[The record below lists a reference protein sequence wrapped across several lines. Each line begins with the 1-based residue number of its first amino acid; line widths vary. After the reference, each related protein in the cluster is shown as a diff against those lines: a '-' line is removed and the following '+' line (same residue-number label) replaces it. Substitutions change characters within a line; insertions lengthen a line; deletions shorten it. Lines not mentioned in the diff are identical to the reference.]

1 MKKRVILAYSGGL
14 DTSVAI
20 KWLQEKYDSEVIT
33 LTVDI
38 GQGEEIEPIV
48 EKARNVG
55 AIKAIALDLR
65 REFLTDYAFK
75 ALRANCTYEYNYHL
89 SAALSRPLIA
99 SYLVKL
105 AKEHNA
111 SAVSHGCT
119 AKGNDQ
125 VRFDLTIKTLKED
138 LAIWAPMREW
148 VMTREEEIDYAQ
160 KNNIPVPVGKKSPF
174 SIDLNLW
181 GRSIE
186 AGPIED
192 IEKEPPEEA
201 FHLVVSPEKA
211 PDKPEYVEI
220 EFENNVPV
228 RLNSN
233 EMKPEELVEKLNKIA
248 GSHGV
253 GRSDMVENRLVGI
266 KTREVYEAP
275 AATVLVKAHKDLE
288 SLVLPRDLY
297 HFKSLI
303 DEKYSC
309 LIYDGLWFSPLKNAL
324 DSFIDSFS
332 ERITG
337 KVKIKLYKGNATVV
351 GRSSPYSMYQKDLAT
366 YGQNDSFIHNS
377 AVGFIDIFSLPN
389 RVYYRAGHNEK
400 RF

>member
-1 MKKRVILAYSGGL
+1 MKKKVILAYSGGL

-20 KWLQEKYDSEVIT
+20 KWLQDKYDSEVIT

-65 REFLTDYAFK
+65 REFLNEYAFK
-75 ALRANCTYEYNYHL
+75 ALKANCTYEYNYHL

-105 AKEHNA
+105 AKENNA

-125 VRFDLTIKTLKED
+125 VRFDLTIKTLKEN

-160 KNNIPVPVGKKSPF
+160 KNNISVPVGKKSPF

-186 AGPIED
+186 AGPIEN

-201 FHLVVSPEKA
+201 FALIVSPEKA
-211 PDKPEYVEI
+211 PNKPEYVDI

-228 RLNSN
+228 GLNSVR
-233 EMKPEELVEKLNKIA
+233 MQPEDLVEKLNKIA
-248 GSHGV
+248 GSNGV

-275 AATVLVKAHKDLE
+275 AATVLVKAHRDLE
-288 SLVLPRDLY
+288 SLVLPRDLF
-297 HFKSLI
+297 HFKAMI

-309 LIYDGLWFSPLKNAL
+309 LIYDGLWFSPLKSAL
-324 DSFIDSFS
+324 DAFIDSFS
-332 ERITG
+332 ERVTG
-337 KVKIKLYKGNATVV
+337 NVKMKLYKGSATVV
-351 GRSSPYSMYQKDLAT
+351 GRNSEFSMYQQDLAT
-366 YGQNDSFIHNS
+366 YGQNDSFLHNS
-377 AVGFIDIFSLPN
+377 AIGFIDIFSLPN
-389 RVYYRAGHNEK
+389 RVYHRVKHDK
-400 RF
+400 